1 MKLHVPQDLPIQVHK
16 GDLMNTQH
24 DILLLEADPRLKPS
38 FVEQSFE
45 AALRI
50 LNKADRDAQIF
61 TYDAS
66 KVPFYQY
73 SSDDER
79 LRFTLELNEAR
90 NRRPKDP
97 QGGCPVDLED
107 IKGMDTQHWF
117 TFKLA
122 DHEMVALANPY
133 AFMPLHSTIASLAH
147 EPQSWRAVD
156 PVETR
161 SRMEQVIRDLYG
173 LAVSLPTFTLI
184 FNEAAASGAS
194 LPKHRHYQAF
204 ELPKG
209 FGPLAIQQAAA
220 RTPAAQNMPI
230 VLIGF
235 QDDYPVSGARF
246 TGDEETVV
254 HAAADFLGKWDE
266 LLGEAATANL
276 IAVTE
281 NGQVCIYAVPRHAL
295 FRYAPGFAGIMGALE
310 MAGSFVL
317 SADWELESVRRGQ
330 VGFEMLWEMLA
341 AVRPPEAKQ
350 LT

>member
-1 MKLHVPQDLPIQVHK
+1 MK
-16 GDLMNTQH
+16 TQN
-24 DILLLEADPRLKPS
+24 DILLLEADPRLRS
-38 FVEQSFE
+38 RLVQQSFD

-61 TYDAS
+61 TYDAT

-73 SSDDER
+73 SSDDDQ
-79 LRFTLELNEAR
+79 LRFTLELNEVR

-107 IKGMDTQHWF
+107 IKETDTQHWF
-117 TFKLA
+117 TFKLV
-122 DHEMVALANPY
+122 DHAMVALANPFAY
-133 AFMPLHSTIASLAH
+133 MPVHTTIVSLAH
-147 EPQSWRAVD
+147 EPQSWRAGD
-156 PVETR
+156 SFETR
-161 SRMEQVIRDLYG
+161 SRMEQVIRDLYA

-184 FNEAAASGAS
+184 FNENSSSGAS

-204 ELPKG
+204 ELPRG
-209 FGPLAIQQAAA
+209 HGPLAIQQAAA
-220 RTPAAQNMPI
+220 RTPAAHDTPI

-235 QDDYPVSGARF
+235 QDDYPISGARF
-246 TGDEETVV
+246 SGDDETVV
-254 HAAADFLGKWDE
+254 HAAADFLEKWDR

-281 NGQVCIYAVPRHAL
+281 NGKVCVYVVPRHAL

-317 SADWELESVRRGQ
+317 SADWELESVRHGR
-330 VGFEMLWEMLA
+330 VGFGTLWEMLA

-350 LT
+350 LA

>member
-1 MKLHVPQDLPIQVHK
+1 
-16 GDLMNTQH
+16 MNTQH
-24 DILLLEADPRLKPS
+24 DILLLDADPRLKSRLVKQP
-38 FVEQSFE
+38 FG
-45 AALRI
+45 AALKI

-61 TYDAS
+61 TYDAT

-73 SSDDER
+73 STDDDR
-79 LRFTLELNEAR
+79 LRFTLELNEGR
-90 NRRPKDP
+90 NKRPKDP

-107 IKGMDTQHWF
+107 IKESEGQHWF
-117 TFKLA
+117 TFKLV
-122 DHEMVALANPY
+122 DHVMVALANPFAY
-133 AFMPLHSTIASLAH
+133 MPVHTTIASLAH
-147 EPQSWRAVD
+147 EPQSWRAIDSVD
-156 PVETR
+156 TR
-161 SRMEQVIRDLYG
+161 SRMERVIRDLYA

-184 FNEAAASGAS
+184 FNENSSSGAS

-204 ELPKG
+204 ELPNG
-209 FGPLAIQQAAA
+209 HGPLAIQQAAA
-220 RTPAAQNMPI
+220 RTSAGHDAPI
-230 VLIGF
+230 IRIGF

-246 TGDEETVV
+246 AGDEETVV
-254 HAAADFLGKWDE
+254 HTAADFLGKWDR

-281 NGQVCIYAVPRHAL
+281 NGQVCIYAVLRHAL

-317 SADWELESVRRGQ
+317 SSEWELESVRHGR
-330 VGFEMLWEMLA
+330 VGFGTLWKMLA